1 MKPLSGLK
9 LSDLQPSQFW
19 ISERKL
25 ADVRAWFDPE
35 DLSNFEPIPVKM
47 LDGRPVMT
55 DGHTRAAAAV
65 MAGLESVPLCAE
77 EDELDWELYRACVEE
92 CAKRG
97 VTSPEQLAA
106 RVIPEEEYRVKWDGW
121 CDELHESIAG
131 AGLTV
136 RRYTRAEIPDVL
148 AFERALRDEE
158 DGWGWEIDEAYEKS
172 VRESFSDA
180 RFTNSLSYLAYRR
193 GRVIGRID
201 AVLIPSHFDGSVKA
215 YLDWICVL
223 KSCRHAGAGQ
233 RLLTQLREELRRM
246 GVGTLVA
253 LTASNEEAQ
262 RFYKS
267 VPDSLMRDTGIWI
280 DIK

>member
-1 MKPLSGLK
+1 MKALSGLK

-25 ADVRAWFDPE
+25 ADVRSWFDPE

-97 VTSPEQLAA
+97 VMSPVQLAA
-106 RVIPEEEYRVKWDGW
+106 RVIPEEEYRVKWDAW
-121 CDELHESIAG
+121 CDELHVETDA
-131 AGLTV
+131 AALTV
-136 RRYTRAEIPDVL
+136 RHYTEAEIPDVL

-223 KSCRHAGAGQ
+223 KSCRHRGAAQ
-233 RLLTQLREELRRM
+233 KLMAALREELARR
-246 GVGTLVA
+246 GVDTLIA

>member
-1 MKPLSGLK
+1 MKALSGLK

-97 VTSPEQLAA
+97 VISPEQLAA

-131 AGLTV
+131 AELTV

-158 DGWGWEIDEAYEKS
+158 DDWGWEIDEAYEKS
-172 VRESFSDA
+172 VTESFDDA

-223 KSCRHAGAGQ
+223 KSCRHRGAAQ
-233 RLLTQLREELRRM
+233 KLMAALREELARR
-246 GVGTLVA
+246 GVDTLIA